1 MKATGIIRR
10 IDDLGRVV
18 IPKEV
23 RRTMKIKEGD
33 PLEIFLEG
41 EMVCFRRY
49 NPIEEREWE
58 KALNIVGYM
67 IEGDF
72 ALLNRYGEVMASR
85 CAETVVIDTR
95 NYSKEI
101 RVDGECEGYLMALQ
115 EDIDRDK
122 IAVAVKMIE
131 ELFRGE

>member
-18 IPKEV
+18 IPKEI

-49 NPIEEREWE
+49 NPIEKREWE

-85 CAETVVIDTR
+85 SAKTVVVDCR
-95 NYSKEI
+95 HCSKPI
-101 RVDGECEGYLMALQ
+101 MLNGECEGYLMALQ
-115 EDIDRDK
+115 EEIDGDK

-131 ELFRGE
+131 ELFREE

>member
-41 EMVCFRRY
+41 EMICFRRY
-49 NPIEEREWE
+49 NPIEEKDWE

-85 CAETVVIDTR
+85 CVTIDSL
-95 NYSKEI
+95 NYSKQI
-101 RVDGECEGYLMALQ
+101 MLDGECEGYFMARQ
-115 EDIDRDK
+115 EGLDYDK
-122 IAVAVKMIE
+122 VAVAVKMIE
-131 ELFRGE
+131 EFFRGE

>member
-58 KALNIVGYM
+58 KAKNIVGCM
-67 IEGDF
+67 FEGNF

-85 CAETVVIDTR
+85 CAETVKVDSLS
-95 NYSKEI
+95 YSKQI
-101 RVDGECEGYLMALQ
+101 MLDGECEGYFMALQ
-115 EDIDRDK
+115 EGLDYDK
-122 IAVAVKMIE
+122 VAVAVKMIE
-131 ELFRGE
+131 ELFKGE